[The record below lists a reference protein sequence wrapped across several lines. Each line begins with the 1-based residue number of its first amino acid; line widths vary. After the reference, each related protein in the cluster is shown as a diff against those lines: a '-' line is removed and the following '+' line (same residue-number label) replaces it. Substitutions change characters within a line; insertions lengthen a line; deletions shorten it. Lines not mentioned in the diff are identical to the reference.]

1 MKFNTGFYADS
12 SVQPHNCTTVR
23 PVVRPDLSFTVKEI
37 AKRFTLQNIIMQSH
51 NSNPL
56 YNGDATDNDFDQPA
70 VNVPQMYDL
79 VDARADT
86 MRVLEA
92 RKAVSEA
99 MQNKKNVQNENKHAN
114 SSAQNSS
121 ISQTSVSD
129 ISTQS

>member
-1 MKFNTGFYADS
+1 MRFNTGFYADS
-12 SVQPHNCTTVR
+12 NVTPHNCTTVR

-37 AKRFTLQNIIMQSH
+37 AKRFTLQNIIIQSQ
-51 NSNPL
+51 NSKPL

-99 MQNKKNVQNENKHAN
+99 MLKKKQDPAPDPAPDL
-114 SSAQNSS
+114 AQ
-121 ISQTSVSD
+121 D
-129 ISTQS
+129 PA